1 MYTLFYL
8 LCLVLCSSW
17 ENLDSTCLNCT
28 VGSKAI
34 SNDMHNTNY
43 PYTFTYIHIHLKCPW
58 WYSST
63 LLRTTTAFP
72 KKIRFGRRYVFVV
85 QVQVELLVSQTLQ
98 MSWIECCTIFK
109 VNTKQIWFQPPP
121 SFTTGGIVSF
131 REAYTQKILLDIVDL
146 PFSKGNCQ
154 PRMEFFIGGTVD
166 SWCGTMRTSKHLRI
180 KIRLAYHVKDAWIN
194 ETPWRR
200 RKILETRLAC
210 IGCNS
215 CLRLHFRWQRPA
227 PLYGPFCGRCHVY
240 VR

>member
-72 KKIRFGRRYVFVV
+72 KKIRFGRRYVLVV
-85 QVQVELLVSQTLQ
+85 QVQVELPVSQTLQ
-98 MSWIECCTIFK
+98 MSWIECSTIFK
-109 VNTKQIWFQPPP
+109 DNTKQIWFQPPP

-146 PFSKGNCQ
+146 PFPK
-154 PRMEFFIGGTVD
+154 ETV
-166 SWCGTMRTSKHLRI
+166 SPEWNFS
-180 KIRLAYHVKDAWIN
+180 
-194 ETPWRR
+194 
-200 RKILETRLAC
+200 
-210 IGCNS
+210 
-215 CLRLHFRWQRPA
+215 
-227 PLYGPFCGRCHVY
+227 
-240 VR
+240 